1 MFYGRTKIFTIFALF
16 GFVIGTAAYFIFN
29 WFVTNNLIKLTS
41 ISATDILLSPWFISG
56 VTGAVLS
63 ISVLTLIARGSR
75 GT

>member
-1 MFYGRTKIFTIFALF
+1 MFYGHTKIFTIFALF

-29 WFVTNNLIKLTS
+29 WFVTNNLITLTS
-41 ISATDILLSPWFISG
+41 ISAIDILLSPWFIAG
-56 VTGAVLS
+56 ATGAILS